1 MTFADFLNIPRTR
14 TRGDFP
20 TNTRTREGLIKNGV
34 HAAMGLE
41 ESSAPSFVDS
51 KEKPLHSD
59 AFKSGA
65 SAEEQASVEPSGARS
80 ARA

>member
-1 MTFADFLNIPRTR
+1 MNVRFSEHHAQA
-14 TRGDFP
+14 RGFD
-20 TNTRTREGLIKNGV
+20 KKSGV

-51 KEKPLHSD
+51 TEKLLYSD